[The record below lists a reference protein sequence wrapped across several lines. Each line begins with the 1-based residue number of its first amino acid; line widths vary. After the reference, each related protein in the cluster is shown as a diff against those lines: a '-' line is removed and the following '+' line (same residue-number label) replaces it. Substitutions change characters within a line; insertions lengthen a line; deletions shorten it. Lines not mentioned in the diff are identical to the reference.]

1 MIKVTID
8 YNPVFDMVPGTVIPV
23 DEIFVDDNEIANFMS
38 GLVKDIDICRIK
50 RLDFEYGCD
59 EEDVSESEG

>member
-8 YNPVFDMVPGTVIPV
+8 YNPVFDMVSETILPV
-23 DEIFVDDNEIANFMS
+23 DEFIVNDDEIDKFLL

-50 RLDFEYGCD
+50 NVKFDYD
-59 EEDVSESEG
+59 YEDTPESES